1 MDEGTSE
8 TEVVVMA
15 KLTMVEAI
23 NLALRQEMERD
34 ASVLILG
41 EDVGKN
47 GGVFRVTQGLFD
59 VFGATRVVDTPL
71 SESAIVGAA
80 IGMAIYG
87 LRPVAEI
94 QFEGFVYASMEQ
106 LASHAGR
113 IRTRSRGR
121 YHCPLVVRVP
131 YGGGIRAPEHHSDS
145 NEAYFVHTPGIKVV
159 VPSTPYEAKGLLIA
173 AIRDPDP
180 VVFMEPKK
188 IYRSLREEVPEEEYL
203 IPLGQSRS
211 VLEGNDITLISWGA
225 MLQPTLQAAAL
236 MEKNGIGAEVLDLR
250 TLSPLDTEAIVESV
264 KKTHRVVL
272 VQEAPASCGVG
283 AEIIARINEKALIHL
298 EAPVARVTG
307 FDTVMP
313 LPKLE
318 KHYLPNAERVVE
330 AADRVL
336 NF

>member
-1 MDEGTSE
+1 
-8 TEVVVMA
+8 MA

-34 ASVLILG
+34 ASVLVLG

-59 VFGATRVVDTPL
+59 IFGETRVVDTPL

-80 IGMAIYG
+80 IGMAVYG

-203 IPLGQSRS
+203 IPLGQSRT
-211 VLEGNDITLISWGA
+211 VLEGDDITLISWGA
-225 MLQPTLQAAAL
+225 MLQPTLQAATL

-264 KKTHRVVL
+264 KKTHRAVL
-272 VQEAPASCGVG
+272 VQEAPATCGLG

-318 KHYLPNAERVVE
+318 KYYLPNAERVVE